1 MTTVEHLLGKSR
13 HIWQQYYVHPFVL
26 GIQEGTLEQEK
37 FRQYMIQDYLYLV
50 DYTKTFAIGVAKA
63 NSIPTMQLF
72 AGSIHTLTHTEM
84 DIHRG
89 YMGTLAITQEEI
101 DTTKPAL
108 PNLSY
113 TSYMLRQAY
122 EGSVVEVLASIL
134 SCAYSYEVIA
144 KTMVQNRPECVDDA
158 LYGSWIR
165 GYASDDY
172 AEKNQVLIE
181 MLNDWTKEYTEAQQQ
196 RLEDIFLAC
205 SEYELAFW
213 DMAWMMK

>member
-1 MTTVEHLLGKSR
+1 MTTVTRLLAKSQE
-13 HIWQQYYVHPFVL
+13 IWAQYYAHPFVL
-26 GIQEGTLEQEK
+26 GMQEGTLEREK
-37 FRQYMIQDYLYLV
+37 FRNYMIQDYLYLV

-63 NSIPTMQLF
+63 KNLATMQLF
-72 AGSIHTLTHTEM
+72 ASSIHTLTHTEM

-89 YMGTLAITQEEI
+89 YMGSLAITQEEI

-122 EGSVVEVLASIL
+122 EGGEVEALASIL

-144 KTMVQNRPECVDDA
+144 KTMVKNRPACVEDA

-181 MLNDWTKEYTEAQQQ
+181 MLNDWTKDCSESQLQQ
-196 RLEDIFLAC
+196 LEDIFVAC
-205 SEYELAFW
+205 SLYELGFW
-213 DMAWMMK
+213 DMAWNM